1 MEKLKNFLAL
11 LLGYPASYFIGLV
24 LFSARTFICLRHD
37 FWPSFGLLF
46 LVSLIASDIYILI
59 YDKIKIDT
67 MGIEMLKQT
76 GELKKHG
83 LIIKMIVW
91 LNKKGKLLVTI
102 AFVLFEPVMT
112 NIWVRKGHHVYD
124 GDFYDTKAFAF
135 MIISI
140 TITSLY
146 WTLFLK
152 SIIHL
157 VK

>member
-1 MEKLKNFLAL
+1 MEKLKKFLAF
-11 LLGYPASYFIGLV
+11 LLGYPASYLIGLLLLSV
-24 LFSARTFICLRHD
+24 RTFICLRHD

-67 MGIEMLKQT
+67 MGFEMFKQT

-83 LIIKMIVW
+83 LIIKMVVW
-91 LNKKGKLLVTI
+91 LNKKGKFLVTV
-102 AFVLFEPVMT
+102 AFILFEPVMT
-112 NIWVRKGHHVYD
+112 NLWSRKNHHVYD
-124 GDFYDTKAFAF
+124 GDFYDAKAFTF

-140 TITSLY
+140 LITSFY

-152 SIIHL
+152 SMIHL
-157 VK
+157 VR